1 MDDEKLSLSF
11 SLSFISIFYW
21 IARKVVQ
28 PVAAAESYTQPTGFK
43 FTSFL
48 FLRRFSAF
56 SASSNQ
62 GAAARYSFSSTIHPT
77 QHTEAG
83 SILDTSSSRTRSL
96 LTVSGWVRK
105 KNKKKS
111 VERERDDLRVRCAA
125 WLAVGERTHRP
136 VEKEVNTFVEQDGE
150 TGNGRV
156 GNDGARQEKKRKENP
171 SWRVL
176 KDDNGFVWRWCGNG
190 SAATTTTTTVFLTDP
205 AILTTLGPF
214 LNINRSFGEWETGF
228 SPGSTPGTVGV

>member
-1 MDDEKLSLSF
+1 MDDEKLSLF
-11 SLSFISIFYW
+11 LTLFYFYFYW

-105 KNKKKS
+105 KNKK
-111 VERERDDLRVRCAA
+111 VRRERKRRPASSLRSVTGGR
-125 WLAVGERTHRP
+125 RTHAPSR
-136 VEKEVNTFVEQDGE
+136 
-150 TGNGRV
+150 
-156 GNDGARQEKKRKENP
+156 RK
-171 SWRVL
+171 
-176 KDDNGFVWRWCGNG
+176 G
-190 SAATTTTTTVFLTDP
+190 SEHV
-205 AILTTLGPF
+205 
-214 LNINRSFGEWETGF
+214 R
-228 SPGSTPGTVGV
+228 